1 MGDGTDE
8 AKEQAMTIRRAG
20 LGTTA
25 LVGVAALVTVLTATP
40 AAAAKVTVP
49 DPTGDSGQGVDLV
62 ALDVR
67 HSTIN
72 TPNRLVLRARHTG
85 LPDFDSGV
93 FTTVTFWIDVDRA
106 DRGPEFVVDV
116 IPNAGGMRLLAV
128 EGWGRAD
135 KRVQP
140 CPGMRARA
148 DVFTDGPVRLSVPR
162 SCIDDPARVR
172 GAVKAVGET
181 PQGEVVGRDWVGGR
195 RHWSPWVR
203 S

>member
-1 MGDGTDE
+1 
-8 AKEQAMTIRRAG
+8 MTTRRAG
-20 LGTTA
+20 MRATVL
-25 LVGVAALVTVLTATP
+25 LGVAALVATLTAAP
-40 AAAAKVTVP
+40 AAAATVIVP

-67 HSTIN
+67 HSTPN

-85 LPDFDSGV
+85 LPDFDTGV
-93 FTTVTFWIDVDRA
+93 FTTVTFWIDVDRS
-106 DRGPEFVVDV
+106 DRGPEFVADV
-116 IPNAGGMRLLAV
+116 IPNAGGMRLLRV
-128 EGWGRAD
+128 EGWNRGDR
-135 KRVQP
+135 RVQP

-162 SCIDDPARVR
+162 DCLGDPARVR
-172 GAVKAVGET
+172 GAVRALGET
-181 PQGEVVGRDWVGGR
+181 PPGDVVGRDWVGGR

>member
-1 MGDGTDE
+1 
-8 AKEQAMTIRRAG
+8 MTIRRAG
-20 LGTTA
+20 LSATV
-25 LVGVAALVTVLTATP
+25 LVGVAALVTALTATS

-67 HSTIN
+67 HSTLN
-72 TPNRLVLRARHTG
+72 TPNRLVLRAQHTG

-93 FTTVTFWIDVDRA
+93 FSTVTFWIDVDRS
-106 DRGPEFVVDV
+106 DHGPEFVADV
-116 IPNAGGMRLLAV
+116 IPNAGGMRLLSI
-128 EGWGRAD
+128 EGWNRGDRH
-135 KRVQP
+135 VQP

-148 DVFTDGPVRLSVPR
+148 DVFTDGPVKLSVPR
-162 SCIDDPARVR
+162 SCLGDPARVR

-181 PQGEVVGRDWVGGR
+181 PAGDVVGRDWVGGR

>member
-1 MGDGTDE
+1 
-8 AKEQAMTIRRAG
+8 MTIRRAG
-20 LGTTA
+20 LSATVLA
-25 LVGVAALVTVLTATP
+25 GVAALVTALTAAP
-40 AAAAKVTVP
+40 AAAATATVQ

-67 HSTIN
+67 HSTPN
-72 TPNRLVLRARHTG
+72 TPNPLVLRARHTG

-116 IPNAGGMRLLAV
+116 IPNSGGMRLLGV

-135 KRVQP
+135 SQVQV

-162 SCIDDPARVR
+162 SCLDDPARVR

-181 PQGEVVGRDWVGGR
+181 PQGEVVGRDWVSGR

>member
-1 MGDGTDE
+1 
-8 AKEQAMTIRRAG
+8 MTIRRAG
-20 LGTTA
+20 LSATA
-25 LVGVAALVTVLTATP
+25 LVGVVALVTALTATP

-49 DPTGDSGQGVDLV
+49 DPTGDSGRGVDLV

-67 HSTIN
+67 HSTLN
-72 TPNRLVLRARHTG
+72 TPNRLVLRAQHTG

-116 IPNAGGMRLLAV
+116 IPNAGGMRLLSV
-128 EGWGRAD
+128 EGWSRAD
-135 KRVQP
+135 RRVQA
-140 CPGMRARA
+140 CQGMRARA
-148 DVFTDGPVRLSVPR
+148 DVFTDDPVRLSVPR
-162 SCIDDPARVR
+162 GCLGDPARVR

-181 PQGEVVGRDWVGGR
+181 PRGEVVGRDWVGGR

>member
-1 MGDGTDE
+1 MTAGRASTWSPSTSGTS
-8 AKEQAMTIRRAG
+8 
-20 LGTTA
+20 
-25 LVGVAALVTVLTATP
+25 TP
-40 AAAAKVTVP
+40 KA
-49 DPTGDSGQGVDLV
+49 
-62 ALDVR
+62 
-67 HSTIN
+67 
-72 TPNRLVLRARHTG
+72 PNRLVLRARHTG

-116 IPNAGGMRLLAV
+116 IPNAGGMRLLSV
-128 EGWGRAD
+128 EGWNRGDRQA
-135 KRVQP
+135 QA

-148 DVFTDGPVRLSVPR
+148 DVFTDGPVALSVPR
-162 SCIDDPARVR
+162 SCLDGPARVR

-181 PQGEVVGRDWVGGR
+181 PQGDVVGRDWVGGR

>member
-1 MGDGTDE
+1 
-8 AKEQAMTIRRAG
+8 MTIRRAG
-20 LGTTA
+20 LSATVLAGVTA
-25 LVGVAALVTVLTATP
+25 LVTALTAVP
-40 AAAAKVTVP
+40 AGAATATVT

-67 HSTIN
+67 HATPKA
-72 TPNRLVLRARHTG
+72 PNRLVLRARHTG

-106 DRGPEFVVDV
+106 DHGPELVADVV
-116 IPNAGGMRLLAV
+116 PNSGGMRLLSV
-128 EGWGRAD
+128 EGWNRGDR
-135 KRVQP
+135 RVRS

-148 DVFTDGPVRLSVPR
+148 DVFTDGPVTLSVPR
-162 SCIDDPARVR
+162 GCLGDPARVR

-181 PQGEVVGRDWVGGR
+181 AQDEVVGRDWVGGR

-203 S
+203 R